1 MDFHMLV
8 HIILY
13 VISLVLFILGFV
25 FLSLGYYFVSIFFI
39 VGCLIC
45 SVNVILVFFDQE
57 VLILPSFVFSIV
69 EVFCFLTFCAAL
81 FTSVIL
87 LYRRNARQEVNICL
101 I

>member
-13 VISLVLFILGFV
+13 VISLVLFTLGFV

-45 SVNVILVFFDQE
+45 SV
-57 VLILPSFVFSIV
+57 
-69 EVFCFLTFCAAL
+69 
-81 FTSVIL
+81 SVIL
-87 LYRRNARQEVNICL
+87 EFFD
-101 I
+101 